1 MYLKN
6 SPTKLIHLSAESRL
20 DLTPSCSEM
29 ATKHFAKNRSGRKWK
44 TISCTFL
51 LHRQLDLPGDGDWG
65 SEEVKLKLAKYV
77 ALVDTAVVI
86 GDFGDS
92 NGEVLQVL
100 APIPPQTAL

>member
-6 SPTKLIHLSAESRL
+6 SPTEPIYLSAEPRL
-20 DLTPSCSEM
+20 DLTPSCTQM

-51 LHRQLDLPGDGDWG
+51 LHWQLDFPGDGDRG

-86 GDFGDS
+86 GDFDDS

-100 APIPPQTAL
+100 APIPAQTAL